1 MPYKVSNFNSI
12 QLSKEILIR
21 CKLRTPSTL
30 KAIHFGFSL
39 VCVRNVTKEIKLAR
53 LFLHSLFC
61 KCTVALKPWKL
72 VLVFCYNDK
81 YTLIQISSQALK
93 FLWYKLTRKN
103 QCLTMK
109 SWGLLS
115 VLFLQYYWLCKL
127 LKTIYLLLDLAP
139 STYLSSSLLDL
150 LC

>member
-1 MPYKVSNFNSI
+1 MPDIVEVYAYKVSNFNSI

-21 CKLRTPSTL
+21 CKFENAQYFKSYSFWLFLS
-30 KAIHFGFSL
+30 
-39 VCVRNVTKEIKLAR
+39 VCEDTS

-127 LKTIYLLLDLAP
+127 LKMIYLLLDLAP
-139 STYLSSSLLDL
+139 STYLSSSLLDF